1 MECELRA
8 GEVGEVRAGN
18 LTLPSGGVFPLSACS
33 IDPQATLS
41 FYYEDTKMDPVS
53 LPPNHEAPPAAA
65 PVAAQESPVEA
76 PAAPAAQATPVKGP
90 ELTAHTE
97 VPAPA
102 PADANPLDL
111 AKLGGD
117 NPIAVIVLAGV
128 AILGGGTA
136 WKFYNKKAEMTHEM
150 KMKEL
155 EMKSQSPSQSPP
167 PCIVKHTELDAK
179 LAAVEAKLSKL
190 DKKTSSL
197 SIDGDSPSTE
207 ELDSRLIKI
216 EKTVKAMKAGK

>member
-1 MECELRA
+1 MECVLRA
-8 GEVGEVRAGN
+8 GESGEVRDDL
-18 LTLPSGGVFPLSACS
+18 LTLPDGSVFPLSACV
-33 IDPQATLS
+33 IEPHATLS
-41 FYYEDTKMDPVS
+41 FPYVEDTPMDPVS
-53 LPPNHEAPPAAA
+53 LPAAAEAPPVDSPVVAKEA
-65 PVAAQESPVEA
+65 PTTVEA
-76 PAAPAAQATPVKGP
+76 PASAVPAKEP

-97 VPAPA
+97 VPASP
-102 PADANPLDL
+102 DVNPLDL

-117 NPIAVIVLAGV
+117 SPVAVVILAGI
-128 AILGGGTA
+128 AILGGGAA

-179 LAAVEAKLSKL
+179 LAAVDAKLSKL
-190 DKKTSSL
+190 DKKTSGL

-207 ELDSRLIKI
+207 ELDSRLIKL
-216 EKTVKAMKAGK
+216 EKDVKSLKAKK